1 MSKDLLYS
9 TRDLVANEQ
18 AAPTRA
24 PSVASTFSTDSRS
37 WPPPSSV
44 YSTPEL
50 VHSQPIVGIAPPT
63 TPGTARPFYH
73 APPTAIPP
81 PPADP
86 AEELY
91 KHYRD
96 QLSNA
101 TDIAQS
107 ITELLEAGVAPSQ
120 EKVIAALLARL
131 APHTVNPQRRVAY
144 LSAVRLQAIQFFR
157 DNFDDGAWQ
166 AEATAQPH
174 PRYLTSRSVNI
185 SALLGSLFQ
194 VGLFPVEDLFICIAR
209 LVSAPPAFL
218 KLMAVHALVV
228 HAGPEFCA
236 GDVRERVIAMFNPVF
251 DRDQQTGAFVW
262 GPTEQSDLLVRDLM
276 EMLKG
281 YFTSDNMHALHELAC
296 S

>member
-9 TRDLVANEQ
+9 TRGFVPNEQ
-18 AAPTRA
+18 AATPRA
-24 PSVASTFSTDSRS
+24 PSVASTLSTDSRS

-50 VHSQPIVGIAPPT
+50 VHSQPIAGVSPPV
-63 TPGTARPFYH
+63 TPDTARPFYH
-73 APPTAIPP
+73 APPTAIPLP
-81 PPADP
+81 PTDP

-96 QLSNA
+96 QLANV
-101 TDIAQS
+101 TDIAQP
-107 ITELLEAGVAPSQ
+107 ITELLEAGVTPSQ
-120 EKVIAALLARL
+120 EKVVAALLARL
-131 APHTVNPQRRVAY
+131 APHTINPQRRAAY
-144 LSAVRLQAIQFFR
+144 LSAVRLQAIQLFR
-157 DNFDDGAWQ
+157 GNFDDGAWQ

-194 VGLFPVEDLFICIAR
+194 VGLFPIEDLFICIER

-228 HAGPEFCA
+228 HAGPESCA
-236 GDVRERVIAMFNPVF
+236 GDVRERVIALFNPVF
-251 DRDQQTGAFVW
+251 DRDRETGAFVW

-281 YFTSDNMHALHELAC
+281 YFTSDNMSAIREQAHA
-296 S
+296 